1 MQFDIR
7 GSYAHVDAMPSRQ
20 IEGRLHLDLSC
31 LGPRE
36 AAWDLDG
43 PRIDPDRHTL
53 EIKSWVQLHHLKL
66 MTACG
71 RSLAR
76 SIAKSKA
83 TGTSQATAHS
93 RGPQALERARGMEA
107 A

>member
-1 MQFDIR
+1 MPLAIR
-7 GSYAHVDAMPSRQ
+7 GSYAHVAATPSRH
-20 IEGRLHLDLSC
+20 IEERLRLDLSG

-36 AAWDLDG
+36 AAWDLDA
-43 PRIDPDRHTL
+43 PRLDPDRREL

-76 SIAKSKA
+76 IKSRYAVPFRGITWIPA
-83 TGTSQATAHS
+83 T
-93 RGPQALERARGMEA
+93 
-107 A
+107 